1 MIPLPWTLDHILYPL
16 ALRNLRH
23 LRIVAVSLSP
33 SADSCCFFIPC
44 TCLPAGR
51 SPASLLI
58 MGRARLP
65 AAGHQRYNHAMNT
78 QAGKFATAT
87 LLAMAALAVAAAA
100 GCADESCPPILLD
113 TAGVAPA
120 VDYGPLGE
128 VLAAC
133 VLGNGLANREELPRR
148 AQALDRQLAIL
159 AVTGP
164 TATPALFAGHDDAL
178 AYWYNAHAAWSLKL
192 LSARGCPHLIGAAAM
207 LDRKFPLDGRTMTL
221 RGIGAILA
229 AEDDFRIAACVPGAT
244 TNHARLPESPV
255 EARGFRQSVQRR
267 FADLLD
273 DDIRIYIDVRRM
285 RVLFPPVLWQ
295 FRARLTAEYNRKHQ
309 TEGATLV
316 TALLGYTSGPAQRRM
331 QTALGYRE
339 VEAVSRQLLSAEKKN
354 RDGEQ

>member
-1 MIPLPWTLDHILYPL
+1 
-16 ALRNLRH
+16 
-23 LRIVAVSLSP
+23 
-33 SADSCCFFIPC
+33 
-44 TCLPAGR
+44 
-51 SPASLLI
+51 

-192 LSARGCPHLIGAAAM
+192 LSARGCPRLIGAAAM

-221 RGIGAILA
+221 RDIGAILA